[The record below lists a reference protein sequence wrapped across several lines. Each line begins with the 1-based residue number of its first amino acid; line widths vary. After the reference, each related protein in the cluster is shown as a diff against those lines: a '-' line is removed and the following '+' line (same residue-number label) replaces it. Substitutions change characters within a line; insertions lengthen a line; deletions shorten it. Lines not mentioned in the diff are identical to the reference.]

1 LYTAPISK
9 RLGFK
14 IFNLLL
20 QVVRVL
26 ERIVTKVDIVLKDER
41 ELALGEETLFGL
53 RSLKSRRQG
62 NLSTNVHVQRVELVL
77 MLVTTAEQLAKT
89 RRDS

>member
-1 LYTAPISK
+1 MHCTCSDFETTGIQFSK
-9 RLGFK
+9 
-14 IFNLLL
+14 LLL

-26 ERIVTKVDIVLKDER
+26 ERIVTKVDIVLKGER

-62 NLSTNVHVQRVELVL
+62 NLSTNVHVQRVGLL
-77 MLVTTAEQLAKT
+77 RLVTTT
-89 RRDS
+89 H